1 MTPEAP
7 ADAQA
12 FKRARSVRV
21 TAVLTAVL
29 GPAMAGLSVL
39 THYLLKLLKWAQG
52 QPGGAAI
59 KLSPE
64 VLLGISF
71 SRMSAPIMVGLGL
84 VFLVGGVWAVRRP
97 AVREQVLFHTA
108 SVGMVGMV
116 ALGGLWCWVV
126 RQEGM
131 HPGYM
136 VSGVLLHAL
145 QFWLL
150 WRAQRFLSRR
160 A

>member
-1 MTPEAP
+1 MTIDAP
-7 ADAQA
+7 DDAQA
-12 FKRARSVRV
+12 LKRARSVRV

-29 GPAMAGLSVL
+29 GPAMAGLTVL
-39 THYLLKLLKWAQG
+39 THYLLKLLKWAQA
-52 QPGGAAI
+52 QPGGEAI

-71 SRMSAPIMVGLGL
+71 SQMSGPIMVGLGL

-97 AVREQVLFHTA
+97 TSRERVLFHTA
-108 SVGMVGMV
+108 TVGMVGMV
-116 ALGGLWCWVV
+116 ALGVLWCWVV
-126 RQEGM
+126 RQEGL
-131 HPGYM
+131 HSGYM

-150 WRAQRFLSRR
+150 WRAQRFLSGRT
-160 A
+160 